1 LPLKL
6 VAISLLAYLTNHIIS
21 AIPFYTVRHAWYRR
35 VLGLQIAPGASVCMG
50 QFVWFFSPSQIRRDG
65 VVIGAHAIINRDC
78 CLDARG
84 PLRIGRNAS
93 ISPYV
98 TILTTQHLMDHP
110 DFPTETKGVTIG
122 DYAWIGVRA
131 IIMPGVTIGEGAVVA
146 AGAVVTKDV
155 APYTVVGGVPARPIG
170 TRTRPARYTLTFRPL
185 FE

>member
-1 LPLKL
+1 VFKT
-6 VAISLLAYLTNHIIS
+6 VAVALISYVTNHIIS

-35 VLGLQIAPGASVCMG
+35 VLGIRLGRGASVCMG

-65 VVIGAHAIINRDC
+65 VSIGAHAIINRDC

-84 PLRIGRNAS
+84 PVRIGHNAS

-98 TILTTQHLMDHP
+98 TILTTQHLMNHP
-110 DFPTETKGVTIG
+110 EFPTETRGVIIG

-131 IIMPGVTIGEGAVVA
+131 IIMPGVTLGEGAVVA

-155 APYTVVGGVPARPIG
+155 PPYTVVGGVPARPIG
-170 TRTRPARYTLTFRPL
+170 TRAGPARYTIRFRPL

>member
-1 LPLKL
+1 VLKRL
-6 VAISLLAYLTNHIIS
+6 AISLLAYLTNHIVS
-21 AIPFYTVRHAWYRR
+21 AIPFYTLRHAWYRQ
-35 VLGLQIAPGASVCMG
+35 VLGVQIGPHASVCMG

-65 VVIGAHAIINRDC
+65 VRIGAHSIINRDC
-78 CLDARG
+78 CLDVRG
-84 PLRIGRNAS
+84 TLHIGRNVS

-98 TILTTQHLMDHP
+98 TILTTQHLMNAP
-110 DFPTETKGVTIG
+110 EFPTETRGVRID

-131 IIMPGVTIGEGAVVA
+131 IVMPGIHIGEGAVVA

-170 TRTRPARYTLTFRPL
+170 TRERPARYTLTFRPL